1 MENIVNK
8 LKSYFASNFGK
19 LTLFITSLS
28 FLATLILSI
37 ILKNRIDISILKA
50 LISSVITIFI
60 LYALNI
66 ALKKYLADIIE
77 ASNIETISSV
87 SDDSLDNNSNNDLQE
102 ETNNLQS
109 PNLQSLSDGDILNE
123 LNQENNSASI
133 LDDISTPKETLKND
147 FNIDKNNKVDYHN
160 LRGDIGDIILGNSS
174 YKSPSDISMTSEY
187 YGGDKKVNERAI
199 EREVMDNP
207 DKAAAA
213 VRTVLAKEK
222 GMDKKES

>member
-1 MENIVNK
+1 MEKIVNK

-19 LTLFITSLS
+19 LTLAITSLS

-37 ILKNRIDISILKA
+37 RLKNRIDISILKG
-50 LISSVITIFI
+50 LISSVITMFI

-66 ALKKYLADIIE
+66 ALRKYLADIIE
-77 ASNIETISSV
+77 SSNIETIS
-87 SDDSLDNNSNNDLQE
+87 DDTLENASSNDLQE
-102 ETNNLQS
+102 ETDNLQS
-109 PNLQSLSDGDILNE
+109 SGDILGE
-123 LNQENNSASI
+123 SKLENNSSS

-174 YKSPSDISMTSEY
+174 YKSSSDISMTNDYFGS
-187 YGGDKKVNERAI
+187 DKKVSERAM

-213 VRTVLAKEK
+213 VRTVLAKDK
-222 GMDKKES
+222 GIDKKEN